1 MCITHRGTL
10 SGILGK
16 FLYCPGIMMNMKF
29 GRRFFRNFRTQ
40 IFLAFT
46 LMLVL
51 IIIWFAFYLKID
63 RKVEQ
68 LTDFTFRTNRVSKD
82 FSTNINNFQSFLL
95 FGYREKDFYVGKAQ
109 PDLDLYI
116 DNLRKQKA
124 EVAAIS
130 KEAQSLGIGIGESTF
145 RLSKDIDSLYQNV
158 VKFKQVALIR
168 GYKDYGIE
176 GKLGQAAHEL
186 DDNPAF
192 SDLELLQ
199 LRRLEKDY
207 LLRADE
213 VYYGEFEARIGKSLS
228 ESRSPQ
234 VKAQLTA
241 YKENFEKLAGLG
253 RDLGFS
259 QNTGL
264 YGKINYL
271 NVFVEDSFVQIAN
284 RTAARVS
291 QLKDRLFYYQLYQTA
306 ILALIGL
313 IICIYISRY
322 FTKDIEKLRKDIS
335 NYIKSN
341 FKENTTPQLGKS
353 SIGEV
358 NYLLKSYGIL
368 KEKLAENID
377 FLEKTTERANRIAEF
392 KSQFLANMSHEIRT
406 PLNGVIGML
415 SLLKT
420 KKLNAEQLKYIE
432 TAEHSATHLLG
443 IVNMIL
449 DHSKMEVG
457 KIKLDSYPINLK
469 KELIKL
475 VRMFDY
481 RVKDKS
487 IAMEFSYDDRIVS
500 NILGDNLR
508 LLQVLINLIDN
519 AIKFTNE
526 GRVRLEVRQTGR
538 DEHVQSVAFTVMDS
552 GIGIDPDKAE
562 NLLMAFEQADLTT
575 TRKYGGT
582 GLGLTISNQL
592 IQLMGGKRLD
602 IAALEGGGSSFSFEV
617 PFTINPEE
625 PEISHVE
632 KISDEKKQASIK
644 KALIAEDNLINQK
657 VLAKLLEKL
666 DIASEVAN
674 NGREAVERYLT
685 GDYDIIFM
693 DLHMPEMDGFEATS
707 KIQASDKYQQRVTPI
722 IAVTASVFEQDK
734 VKAISNGMDDFITK
748 PVILKNLE
756 EAIAKQMA
764 G

>member
-1 MCITHRGTL
+1 LI
-10 SGILGK
+10 K
-16 FLYCPGIMMNMKF
+16 PFLRN
-29 GRRFFRNFRTQ
+29 FRNFRTQ

-51 IIIWFAFYLKID
+51 IVIWFAFYLKID
-63 RKVEQ
+63 RKIDQ
-68 LTDFTFRTNRVSKD
+68 LNDFTFKTNRVSKD

-95 FGYREKDFYVGKAQ
+95 FGYKDKGFYTDKRQ
-109 PDLDLYI
+109 NDIDLYI
-116 DNLRKQKA
+116 NNLKLQKL

-130 KEAQSLGIGIGESTF
+130 NESASLNIDLDNSVF
-145 RLSKDIDSLYQNV
+145 KLSKDLDSLYQNV
-158 VKFKQVALIR
+158 VKFKQIALVR
-168 GYKDYGIE
+168 GFKDYGVE
-176 GKLGQAAHEL
+176 GKMERTAELLEKNPSVNQAAFL
-186 DDNPAF
+186 R
-192 SDLELLQ
+192 

-207 LLRADE
+207 LLRAEED
-213 VYYGEFEARIGKSLS
+213 YYQQFEREITTAIENSKSDAARAQLLTYKADFERLVSLS
-228 ESRSPQ
+228 Q
-234 VKAQLTA
+234 
-241 YKENFEKLAGLG
+241 
-253 RDLGFS
+253 DLGFS

-271 NVFVEDSFVQIAN
+271 NLFVEDSFVQ
-284 RTAARVS
+284 VS
-291 QLKDRLFYYQLYQTA
+291 THSAGKINDLKNRLFYYQLFQTL

-313 IICIYISRY
+313 ITCLYISRY
-322 FTKDIEKLRKDIS
+322 FTKDIEKLTLDIS

-341 FKENTTPQLGKS
+341 FRENTPAKVQKS
-353 SIGEV
+353 TIGEV

-377 FLEKTTERANRIAEF
+377 FLEKATDKANKTAEF

-415 SLLKT
+415 SLLKS
-420 KKLNAEQLKYIE
+420 KKVSKEQLDYIE
-432 TAEHSATHLLG
+432 TAEHSAVHLLG

-469 KELIKL
+469 RELTKL

-481 RVKDKS
+481 RVKDKN
-487 IAMEFSYDDRIVS
+487 IAMTFVFDGEIAT

-508 LLQVLINLIDN
+508 LLQILINLIDN

-526 GRVRLEVRQTGR
+526 GEVSLQVKLLSRNE
-538 DEHVQSVAFTVMDS
+538 DVQYVNFTVMDS
-552 GIGIDPDKAE
+552 GIGIDVTKTE

-602 IAALEGGGSSFSFEV
+602 IMALPTGGSSFSFSV
-617 PFTINPEE
+617 PFKINPDE
-625 PEISHVE
+625 PSLEQVKDLSDGTNHI
-632 KISDEKKQASIK
+632 KIA
-644 KALIAEDNLINQK
+644 KALLAEDNLINQK

-666 DIASEVAN
+666 NIQAEVAN
-674 NGREAVERYLT
+674 NGKEAVALYLEKE
-685 GDYDIIFM
+685 YDIIFM
-693 DLHMPEMDGFEATS
+693 DLHMPEMDGFEATTQ
-707 KIQASDKYQQRVTPI
+707 IQASSKYQQRSIPI

-748 PVILKNLE
+748 PVILKSLE
-756 EAIAKQMA
+756 EVIAKQMSEA
-764 G
+764 

>member
-1 MCITHRGTL
+1 
-10 SGILGK
+10 
-16 FLYCPGIMMNMKF
+16 MKP

-51 IIIWFAFYLKID
+51 IVIWFAFYLKID

-68 LTDFTFRTNRVSKD
+68 LNDFTFKTNRVSKD

-95 FGYREKDFYVGKAQ
+95 FGYREKDFYERKSQ

-116 DNLRKQKA
+116 ENLHQQKN
-124 EVAAIS
+124 EVAKIS
-130 KEAQSLGIGIGESTF
+130 TEAQSLGIGIDESTF
-145 RLSKDIDSLYQNV
+145 KLAKDLDSLYQNV
-158 VKFKQVALIR
+158 VKFKQVALVR
-168 GYKDYGIE
+168 GYKDYGVE
-176 GKLGQAAHEL
+176 GRLEHAARALG
-186 DDNPAF
+186 DNPSF
-192 SDLELLQ
+192 SNLELLQ
-199 LRRLEKDY
+199 LRKLEKDY

-213 VYYGEFEARIGKSLS
+213 SYFQAF
-228 ESRSPQ
+228 ESRIDKAIATDRSAQ
-234 VKAQLTA
+234 VRAQLA
-241 YKENFEKLAGLG
+241 DYKGNFEKLASLG

-284 RTAARVS
+284 RTVARVS
-291 QLKDRLFYYQLYQTA
+291 ELKSRLFYYQLYQTA
-306 ILALIGL
+306 LLALIGL
-313 IICIYISRY
+313 VICIYISRY
-322 FTKDIEKLRKDIS
+322 FTKDIEKLTADIS
-335 NYIKSN
+335 SYIKSN
-341 FKENTTPQLGKS
+341 FKENTTSKLGKS
-353 SIGEV
+353 GIGEV

-420 KKLNAEQLKYIE
+420 RKLNAEQLEYIE
-432 TAEHSATHLLG
+432 TAEHSAAHLLG

-469 KELIKL
+469 KELTKL

-481 RVKDKS
+481 RVKDKN
-487 IAMEFSYDDRIVS
+487 IAMRFTYDENIAA

-508 LLQVLINLIDN
+508 LIQILINLIDN

-526 GRVRLEVRQTGR
+526 GEVRLEVRQISR
-538 DEHVQSVAFTVMDS
+538 KDDVQRVLFKVMDS
-552 GIGIDPDKAE
+552 GIGIDPEKAE

-592 IQLMGGKRLD
+592 IQLMGGKRLE
-602 IAALEGGGSSFSFEV
+602 IVALDGGGSSFSFEV
-617 PFTINPEE
+617 PFQINPEE
-625 PEISHVE
+625 PEIAHVE
-632 KISDEKKQASIK
+632 KLSDGKKRTQIK
-644 KALIAEDNLINQK
+644 KALIAEDNVINQK

-666 DIASEVAN
+666 DIKAELAN
-674 NGREAVERYLT
+674 NGREAVALYLQN
-685 GDYDIIFM
+685 DYDIIFM
-693 DLHMPEMDGFEATS
+693 DLHMPEMDGFEATAQ
-707 KIQASDKYQQRVTPI
+707 IQASGKYQQRTTPI

-756 EAIAKQMA
+756 EAIAKQMSA
-764 G
+764 